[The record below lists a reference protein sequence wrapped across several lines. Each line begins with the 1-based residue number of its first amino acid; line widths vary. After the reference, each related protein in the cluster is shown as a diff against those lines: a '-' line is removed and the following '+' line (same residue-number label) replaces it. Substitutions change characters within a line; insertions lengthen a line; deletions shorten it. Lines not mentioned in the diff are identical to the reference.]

1 MASVQSRHGGRRR
14 AHVDPHRLGGR
25 RQRVSG
31 PLQRVRSSYAALD
44 RDQRFAAIA
53 AIWLLL
59 AMFLPWYEKNV
70 VIPPSTK
77 FASDSISAFGAVSFV
92 EAAIFLVAAGVMVLL
107 LARADK
113 RAFHLPG
120 GDGTV
125 IFAAGLW
132 ATALIFYRVFDR
144 PDVSGEGGTVGIQ
157 WGFFVAFVAAGA
169 LAFAGQRIRAAGR
182 PEPRLA
188 AAEPDEAAPAPAPAP
203 RRPRARR
210 SDADA
215 DIDSDPR
222 PAAAPADRDEPA
234 RTAVVPR
241 SEAHTEVVSSAA
253 RARRDR
259 AVTREDAR
267 QLKFEGVV
275 PEEPAAGDE
284 PPPRPGEIP
293 RARDRG

>member
-1 MASVQSRHGGRRR
+1 M
-14 AHVDPHRLGGR
+14 
-25 RQRVSG
+25 SG

-44 RDQRFAAIA
+44 RDQRFAAVA

-92 EAAIFLVAAGVMVLL
+92 EAAIFLVAAGVIVLL

-169 LAFAGQRIRAAGR
+169 LAFAGQRIRVAGR
-182 PEPRLA
+182 PEPPLP
-188 AAEPDEAAPAPAPAP
+188 AAEPDPEPPAAP

-215 DIDSDPR
+215 DADPG
-222 PAAAPADRDEPA
+222 PAAAATAAAADRDEPA

-241 SEAHTEVVSSAA
+241 SEARTEVVSSAA
-253 RARRDR
+253 QARRDR

-267 QLKFEGVV
+267 RLKFEGG
-275 PEEPAAGDE
+275 PEEPGPDDE
-284 PPPRPGEIP
+284 PPLRPGEIP
-293 RARDRG
+293 RSRDGG